1 MNFPLKKYFVKKES
15 WKRFGVKAGVTL
27 VVLWAAGAAFASRYR
42 IGIDPQQEKCLPGY
56 TFFLIDLNDQTLERG
71 AVYAFQAKNMQPF
84 YKDGTRM
91 VKILTGMRMRKL
103 NSAFLAVLLR
113 NFRKMCGREWFGLL
127 IRSANCFLAKTVK
140 MVRSAS
146 PCPLGRWC
154 VGRNCL

>member
-91 VKILTGMRMRKL
+91 VKILTGMPGIKSR
-103 NSAFLAVLLR
+103 STIS
-113 NFRKMCGREWFGLL
+113 GR
-127 IRSANCFLAKTVK
+127 SPS
-140 MVRSAS
+140 MVMSSERGSSSQGNYICQRATFTAR
-146 PCPLGRWC
+146 PR
-154 VGRNCL
+154 